1 MAFSAFSPS
10 RLHRRRRTSAGWP
23 RTVLT
28 RAVLAPGLILLV
40 LLGLAAGPAAAHDEL
55 AGSSPADGATVA
67 AVPGAIELTFSSVPS
82 GLGAQVEVLDAEGKS
97 WSDGPVRITDN
108 TAEQSVRAG
117 APAGEYTVNWRVV
130 SSDSHPI
137 EGVLTFTAESGTSA
151 APDSAG
157 TAVPIAPAEAEED
170 SPQAA
175 GTSDFPWSIAVMAV
189 VLLILAAVLA
199 TTARKRLGANR

>member
-1 MAFSAFSPS
+1 MAFSAFTPS
-10 RLHRRRRTSAGWP
+10 RPRRRRRTSGGRA

-40 LLGLAAGPAAAHDEL
+40 LLGLVAGPAAAHDEL
-55 AGSSPADGATVA
+55 SGSNPADGATVA

-82 GLGAQVEVLDAEGKS
+82 GLGAQVEVLDAEGRS

-108 TAEQSVRAG
+108 TAEQSVRPG

-157 TAVPIAPAEAEED
+157 TAVPITPAEAEED

-175 GTSDFPWSIAVMAV
+175 GTSDFPWSIAVMAI
-189 VLLILAAVLA
+189 VLLSLAAVLA